1 MFAWPARTPE
11 DSHIERGSG
20 RILTT
25 HTGSLPR
32 PTDLVNSLIDR
43 NAGKP
48 IDPAALASR
57 VSDAVANGRGHFVVI
72 RLKEIVAASPDK
84 ETSDALEAE
93 LRQGFQG
100 DLINGFEQA
109 IRDARGVK
117 VYHQLVDNLF

>member
-1 MFAWPARTPE
+1 MFAWPARIPG

-43 NAGKP
+43 DAGKP

-57 VSDAVANGRGHFVVI
+57 VSDAVANVVGRQAEVGI
-72 RLKEIVAASPDK
+72 DGWSRSDK
-84 ETSDALEAE
+84 STRAWRSLVNPS
-93 LRQGFQG
+93 RT
-100 DLINGFEQA
+100 A
-109 IRDARGVK
+109 I
-117 VYHQLVDNLF
+117 